1 MTVMK
6 KVWDPAVRFFHWSQ
20 LLLLAGLWYTGT
32 EGLMEWH
39 QLLAYTL
46 AAVLL
51 ARICWGFYGSQTAR
65 FSQFAASPR
74 TAIGY
79 LLRPQPV
86 MGHNPASSYM
96 IFALLLLVLLQFISG
111 LMTTDHIFTDGPLV
125 RYVSSETVSLASRW
139 HKLGID
145 ILLVAAVVH
154 IIAAIWHSWR
164 HHNVIMGML
173 HGKLPAAKDV
183 NVPAPKTGWSFFV
196 LVVLFWLA
204 FYWWQGADLIRMLSY
219 Q

>member
-1 MTVMK
+1 MKVMK

-20 LLLLAGLWYTGT
+20 VALLAGLWYTGT

-51 ARICWGFYGSQTAR
+51 ARICWGFYGSQSAR
-65 FSQFAASPR
+65 FSQFAASPLK
-74 TAIGY
+74 AIRY
-79 LLRPQPV
+79 LRQPEPV

-96 IFALLLLVLLQFISG
+96 IFALLLLVLLQFVSG

-125 RYVSSETVSLASRW
+125 RYVSSDMVSLATRW

-145 ILLVAAVVH
+145 ILLIAVLVH
-154 IIAAIWHSWR
+154 IVAAIWHSWR

-173 HGKLPAAKDV
+173 HGKLSAPDELK
-183 NVPAPKTGWSFFV
+183 VPAPKAGWSFFG
-196 LVVLFWLA
+196 LALLFCLA
-204 FYWWQGADLIRMLSY
+204 FYWWQGADLIRILSY
-219 Q
+219 

>member
-1 MTVMK
+1 MTTLK

-20 LLLLAGLWYTGT
+20 LLLLIGLWYTGS
-32 EGLMEWH
+32 EGLMDWH

-46 AAVLL
+46 ASVLV
-51 ARICWGFYGSQTAR
+51 ARLLWGFYGSRSAR
-65 FSQFAASPR
+65 FSEFAASPKR
-74 TAIGY
+74 AWHYFRQPT
-79 LLRPQPV
+79 PV

-96 IFALLLLVLLQFISG
+96 IFALLLLVSLQLISG

-125 RYVSSETVSLASRW
+125 RYVPSDVVSLATRW

-145 ILLVAAVVH
+145 LIIIASLVH
-154 IIAAIWHSWR
+154 IAAAIWHSWR

-173 HGKLPAAKDV
+173 HGKLSEVESSTVKPLKSS
-183 NVPAPKTGWSFFV
+183 WSYFV
-196 LVVLFWLA
+196 LVGVFMLF

-219 Q
+219 